1 MDRAH
6 HQEKLITFLSTVAVP
21 GVSVSELTGGI
32 TTGTGGHDLNLV
44 QAGVIDSFAII
55 QIISYLEQNYGLN
68 LHKAG
73 ISPAELVSIG
83 GIMTAIERSTR

>member
-6 HQEKLITFLSTVAVP
+6 HQEKLIAFLSTVAVP
-21 GVSVSELTGGI
+21 GVSVSEITAGI
-32 TTGTGGHDLNLV
+32 TNGTGGHDLNLV
-44 QAGVIDSFAII
+44 QAGIIDSFAII

-68 LHKAG
+68 LLKAG